1 MDEQNIFEL
10 GLIINPIAGM
20 GGPGALKGTDS
31 REILEKAISMGAK
44 PTALERAKELL
55 QNLTSVKSKI
65 KFLTCPSYMGENSLR
80 EMEFNHSLIHD
91 PLFDGVSSPYD
102 TTNEHTKVAA
112 KKLIQNPN
120 LRLLIFIGGDGTA
133 RDILNAIDKQIP
145 CLGIPAGVKVFSSV
159 FSMNPRVGARLIL
172 QYLWDE
178 TPLRESEVLD
188 VDEEAYRKG
197 TLDVKIYG
205 YMLVPHV
212 PEYSQASKMG
222 TPSSDLDNQERIAKM
237 IIESMEDDTYYL
249 LGPGTTIKVITDEL
263 KQEKTLLG
271 VDLMHNRKIVAK
283 DLNEQQIL
291 EYLKKGKKVKIILS
305 PIGKQGFILGRGN
318 LQFSPTVLKKIG
330 PKNLIIVSTKY
341 KLSTIKNGVLK
352 IDTRDSQLDEEF
364 KGFYRVIV
372 DQDEIKICEV
382 K

>member
-1 MDEQNIFEL
+1 MKNQDLFEV
-10 GLIINPIAGM
+10 GLIVNPISGM
-20 GGPGALKGTDS
+20 GGAVGLKGTDS
-31 REILEKAISMGAK
+31 REILEKAISLGAK
-44 PTALERAKELL
+44 PTALNRAKELL
-55 QNLTSVKSKI
+55 EALKSI
-65 KFLTCPSYMGENSLR
+65 KYKLKFFTCPSYMGENILR
-80 EMEFNHSLIHD
+80 EMDFNYSLIHD
-91 PLFDGVSSPYD
+91 PLFDGILSPYD

-159 FSMNPRVGARLIL
+159 FSMNPQVGARLIF

-178 TPLRESEVLD
+178 IPLRESEVLD

-197 TLDVKIYG
+197 NLDVKIYG

-249 LGPGTTIKVITDEL
+249 LGPGTTIK
-263 KQEKTLLG
+263 
-271 VDLMHNRKIVAK
+271 
-283 DLNEQQIL
+283 
-291 EYLKKGKKVKIILS
+291 
-305 PIGKQGFILGRGN
+305 
-318 LQFSPTVLKKIG
+318 
-330 PKNLIIVSTKY
+330 
-341 KLSTIKNGVLK
+341 
-352 IDTRDSQLDEEF
+352 
-364 KGFYRVIV
+364 
-372 DQDEIKICEV
+372 
-382 K
+382 